1 MDIDK
6 LESQL
11 QSASQK
17 LLDLGELGS
26 SYQLKLQDEQ
36 VVLGESETELN
47 RYKESFDTELYK
59 EYMAKVQQKVDLD
72 NTLATLKVTI
82 KNKLE
87 KLEKLQQHEYDPNC
101 KYCCDNV
108 FVKDAIDTKQQLE
121 SDKETVHEFLG
132 KLKEVSN
139 FIEINSSIADQA
151 EEIQKLV
158 KQYGEA
164 KASVDKYQS
173 AYDKVKHEIAT
184 VKHNISNLQRDIQT
198 YNANTQTL
206 ENNKKI
212 QVEIKEVQTKVSTK
226 KIELSKLNNVVK
238 DFHGR
243 IRVAE
248 TTIAECNKSIK
259 HMQELVD
266 KQVAYDLYC
275 KAMCKDGIPYVLISK
290 AVPYIQHYVNNILS
304 QVIDFTVE
312 METDGKNINVFIC
325 YDDNKWPLELSSGM
339 ERFISSLAIRIALI
353 KITNLPKP
361 DFIAIDEGLGVL
373 DSSNLNSMHT
383 LFTYMKDIFRFS
395 LVISHIDVV
404 RDMVDNIITIDRKDD
419 LSHINC

>member
-1 MDIDK
+1 LTALSLQQNNSNFIDKTQGERKDLLANFLDLKIFDALYELANKENRTATIVLEEYQKQDFETKLGDAERSKDINETKHTKAQEDVDKAEEELQDLTDELLELNKQLQPCNADGLDINK

-11 QSASQK
+11 QSANQK

-139 FIEINSSIADQA
+139 FIEINGSIADQA

-212 QVEIKEVQTKVSTK
+212 QAEIKEVQTKVST
-226 KIELSKLNNVVK
+226 
-238 DFHGR
+238 
-243 IRVAE
+243 
-248 TTIAECNKSIK
+248 T
-259 HMQELVD
+259 M
-266 KQVAYDLYC
+266 
-275 KAMCKDGIPYVLISK
+275 
-290 AVPYIQHYVNNILS
+290 
-304 QVIDFTVE
+304 
-312 METDGKNINVFIC
+312 
-325 YDDNKWPLELSSGM
+325 
-339 ERFISSLAIRIALI
+339 
-353 KITNLPKP
+353 
-361 DFIAIDEGLGVL
+361 
-373 DSSNLNSMHT
+373 
-383 LFTYMKDIFRFS
+383 
-395 LVISHIDVV
+395 
-404 RDMVDNIITIDRKDD
+404 
-419 LSHINC
+419 